1 MGKSRGR
8 WLSTCAT
15 PMVFTAKTRAMTAG
29 SMAASCFSGRATL
42 GGEDTDG
49 DEDGVERPLERAHHA
64 RHAGGVGHVQPVV
77 ASRERGDI
85 ATPRAHF
92 IRHGTAD
99 AARGPYDKCIHHV
112 RRSYRA
118 AAIGQSP

>member
-1 MGKSRGR
+1 METKTVWNGPS
-8 WLSTCAT
+8 SA
-15 PMVFTAKTRAMTAG
+15 PITRAT
-29 SMAASCFSGRATL
+29 
-42 GGEDTDG
+42 
-49 DEDGVERPLERAHHA
+49 
-64 RHAGGVGHVQPVV
+64 AGGVGHVQPVV